1 MSKFKFHFSKGVL
14 QAILGALIFALMGLF
29 VKLASEDLTAIQIV
43 FYRNVVGVTFILSS
57 ILKSPLKN
65 KGGRFGL
72 LMFRGFIGVLSLYA
86 LYYNI
91 GKIGLGE
98 AITFIQTSTIFV
110 AVFSM
115 IFLKEMLSIWGWL
128 ALVIGF
134 TGIVFVFQPDL
145 DTGLAPNIL
154 GIFNGVAAGA
164 AYTSVRRLKSYYDTR
179 SIVLSF
185 MGWGLILP
193 IISMLIYPFI
203 DNPHLDFM
211 ISPFDWPTGINWV
224 WAFMVGITAMLGQ
237 IFLTKAYGNEKAGIV
252 STVGYINIPFAIL
265 FGILLG
271 DNFPDPL
278 SIIGILFIIISGVV
292 ISIRR
297 NI

>member
-1 MSKFKFHFSKGVL
+1 M
-14 QAILGALIFALMGLF
+14 GAF
-29 VKLASEDLTAIQIV
+29 VKLVSKDLTAVQIV
-43 FYRNVVGVTFILSS
+43 FYRNIVGVIFILST

-98 AITFIQTSTIFV
+98 SITFIQTSTIFV
-110 AVFSM
+110 AIFSM
-115 IFLKEMLSIWGWL
+115 IFLKEMLTIWGWL
-128 ALVIGF
+128 ALALGF
-134 TGIVFVFQPDL
+134 VGIVIIFQPDL
-145 DTGLAPNIL
+145 GAGILPNIL
-154 GIFNGVAAGA
+154 GIFNGIAAGA
-164 AYTSVRRLKSYYDTR
+164 AYTSVRRLKSFYDTR

-193 IISMLIYPFI
+193 ILSMLVYPYV
-203 DNPHLDFM
+203 NAPYLEFM
-211 ISPFDWPTGINWV
+211 VSPFNWPTGINWIWV
-224 WAFMVGITAMLGQ
+224 FMVGITAMLGQ
-237 IFLTKAYGNEKAGIV
+237 IFVTKAYGNEKAGIV
-252 STVGYINIPFAIL
+252 STVGYINIPVSVV
-265 FGILLG
+265 FGVLLG
-271 DNFPDPL
+271 DQLPGL
-278 SIIGILFIIISGVV
+278 KIVLGIVFIIVSGVI